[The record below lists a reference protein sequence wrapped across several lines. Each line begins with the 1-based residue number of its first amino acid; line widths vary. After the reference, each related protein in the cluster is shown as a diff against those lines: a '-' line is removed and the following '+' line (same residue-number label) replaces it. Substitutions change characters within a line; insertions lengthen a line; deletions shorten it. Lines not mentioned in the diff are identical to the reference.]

1 MPKIE
6 LPDFDNELSE
16 INSLINLNTMPNST
30 DCEAQAIGAL
40 LVSENDACVLV
51 PQLSEDHFYNPA
63 LKFIFSKIKKSF
75 ETYNTCDIVTVSSF
89 LTEEEKPKIGGR
101 SFLNEVSLAY
111 TPFMPAESLFK
122 QLDEH
127 KQKRDLIT
135 IVYDIL
141 QDAYFSEPPLKTL
154 EKIQNACLD
163 VKKDNALEHYTPVR
177 LSEKATETA
186 MSSLQN
192 GGKLLGISTGY
203 KQLDCL
209 TGGLQKGHNVI
220 LAARPSVGKTTLA
233 LQIALNAS
241 INQKSQV
248 MLFSLEMNVNTLMNR
263 LFTIIAGDCF
273 KFTDEQ
279 TELTPQQKE
288 RLAEIE
294 EYLYHGGLWVSEK
307 FNTTI
312 DDIHTAIVKR
322 NMTLK
327 KEGKPPVSLVIIDF
341 LQLINSTS
349 KNTNANERVSE
360 ISRKIKIMANEL
372 NVCML
377 TLSQLNRG
385 VESREDKRP
394 LTSDLRDSGSIE
406 QDADMVMMLY
416 REGLYKKNEFGDP
429 IHNQAE
435 IIIRKNRHGRL
446 GTQNALFDS
455 FGRFI
460 SKVL

>member
-1 MPKIE
+1 MPNIE

-16 INSLINLNTMPNST
+16 INSLINLNTMPHGP

-40 LVSENDACVLV
+40 LVSENDAYILI
-51 PQLSEDHFYNPA
+51 PQLSENHFHSPTF
-63 LKFIFSKIKKSF
+63 KFIFNKIKKSL
-75 ETYNTCDIVTVSSF
+75 ETYNTCDVVTVSSL
-89 LTEEEKPKIGGR
+89 LTEEERTKIGGR
-101 SFLNEVSLAY
+101 SFLNEISLAY
-111 TPFMPAESLFK
+111 TPFIPAESLFK
-122 QLDEH
+122 QLDEK
-127 KQKRDLIT
+127 KQKRDLIL
-135 IVYDIL
+135 IVYDVL
-141 QDAYFSEPPLKTL
+141 QNAYFSEPPLKTL
-154 EKIQNACLD
+154 EKIQNACLEL
-163 VKKDNALEHYTPVR
+163 KKDNALEHYNPVR

-186 MSSLQN
+186 LSSLHN
-192 GGKLLGISTGY
+192 GGKLLGVSTGF
-203 KQLDCL
+203 KQLDYL
-209 TGGLQKGHNVI
+209 TGGLQKGHNII

-233 LQIALNAS
+233 LQIALDAS
-241 INQKSQV
+241 VNQKSQV

-263 LFTIIAGDCF
+263 FFTIIAGDGF
-273 KFTDEQ
+273 KFIDGQ
-279 TELTPQQKE
+279 TELTAQQKE

-294 EYLYHGGLWVSEK
+294 AYLYHGGLWVSEK

-312 DDIHTAIVKR
+312 DDIYTAIVKR
-322 NMTLK
+322 NMILK

-341 LQLINSTS
+341 LQLINSTG

-394 LTSDLRDSGSIE
+394 LTGDLRDSGAIE

-429 IHNQAE
+429 VHNQAE